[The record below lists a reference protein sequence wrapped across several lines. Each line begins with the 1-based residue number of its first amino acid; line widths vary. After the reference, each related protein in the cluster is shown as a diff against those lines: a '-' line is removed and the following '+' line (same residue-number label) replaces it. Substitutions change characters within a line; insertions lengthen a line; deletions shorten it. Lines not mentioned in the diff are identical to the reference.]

1 MKRPFVFFAVGAD
14 LAFISACAVGST
26 VPEGIPFG
34 DEAADQARIATEL
47 SVGLAASESPTSIEE
62 AMPLHRRPSTPKDPE
77 RQATKGGQCGDD
89 ECRGHRREVLPRKSA
104 LLGMEAP
111 VKVETNKSTTGK
123 RPREALPN
131 GSISPRGL
139 KPSRAPHRVNDPNQ
153 IK

>member
-14 LAFISACAVGST
+14 FAFISACAVGST
-26 VPEGIPFG
+26 VPEGIPVG

-123 RPREALPN
+123 RQRGSAKRINFAPRSEAFQ
-131 GSISPRGL
+131 GTTQS
-139 KPSRAPHRVNDPNQ
+139 K
-153 IK
+153 